1 MAPPPPPLPGM
12 APPPPLLPEMVPPP
26 PPFPGLQS
34 PEPLLVPEK
43 ATQLLTTLSSS
54 MELMGL
60 GKTIPNITDGHR
72 TVPTRRTNNNIKYY
86 SLPKTKMKTLNWTK
100 VNNQYLGKVG
110 TILFK
115 RYTFIYLIARLNYN
129 SLFRVFRQF
138 RLVVSRPS

>member
-12 APPPPLLPEMVPPP
+12 APPPP
-26 PPFPGLQS
+26 PPFPGLKS
-34 PEPLLVPEK
+34 PDLLLVSEK
-43 ATQLLTTLSSS
+43 ATQSLTTLSSS

-60 GKTIPNITDGHR
+60 GTTITNITDGYR
-72 TVPTRRTNNNIKYY
+72 TTPTRRTSNNIKYY

-110 TILFK
+110 TIIFK
-115 RYTFIYLIARLNYN
+115 RATFIYLIDRLNYN
-129 SLFRVFRQF
+129 SLFCVFRQF